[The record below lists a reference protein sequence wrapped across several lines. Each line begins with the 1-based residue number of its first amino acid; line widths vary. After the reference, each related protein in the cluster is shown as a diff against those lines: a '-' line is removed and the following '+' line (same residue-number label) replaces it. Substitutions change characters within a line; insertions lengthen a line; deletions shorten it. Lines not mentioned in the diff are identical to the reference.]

1 MMGRSSGDSQQSIVG
16 GLGADDA
23 KLIRRRA
30 AAPRPHRIGR
40 RSVLKK
46 GLAWTACAIASPL
59 PVRARAEQPIKIGM
73 VEPLTGVYAALA
85 ESEIAGARLA
95 IDEINHGGGI
105 LGRETQLLVAD
116 SGNDIMTGVEKTRRL
131 IDQDQVDF
139 IAGNV
144 NSAVALAMTQ
154 VTAEKRKLQ
163 IVTGGHTDEITGSQ
177 CSWNVFRI
185 CKSTT
190 MEANAIAEML
200 IEKFGARWYFLTP
213 DYVYG
218 QTLQAAFELKLRQH
232 GGAWA
237 GDSLPLGTVDYSQA
251 LINAEA
257 FHPDVLIDLMAGEDQ
272 VNSLTQIAGF
282 GLAANMAVGG
292 ALFELETVLSV
303 PDAAR
308 AGWWTMEWWW
318 NQPDVPGIKTFDA
331 AIRSRTGKAASAR
344 NWFGYAAIRTIAQIA
359 NQEKSLDAVVLAR
372 ALQGYTLP
380 ADIALDPNRASFRAA
395 DHELMSTILVGEVHP
410 PGADPFD
417 VFTAHVRVEGE
428 KAEGPD
434 AARACRLAFPS

>member
-1 MMGRSSGDSQQSIVG
+1 M
-16 GLGADDA
+16 
-23 KLIRRRA
+23 
-30 AAPRPHRIGR
+30 
-40 RSVLKK
+40 LKK

-177 CSWNVFRI
+177 CSWNVFRV

-190 MEANAIAEML
+190 MEANAIAEVL

-237 GDSLPLGTVDYSQA
+237 GDSLPLGTVDYSQT

-344 NWFGYAAIRTIAQIA
+344 SWFGYAGIRTIAQIA

-372 ALQGYTLP
+372 ALEGYTLP